1 MSLAKTWRGSD
12 AFTDRELIEMTA
24 FFVGIESGTYR
35 EGIGLEVDGDG
46 PIELSNWSSFGLRK
60 VWNPLKYATDQY
72 AIYVEYVKRELPL
85 DLPSAPVGV
94 DPDVFRARQRCID
107 VADMVISELSNGDI
121 WAKEWA
127 PNSPYNADVECK

>member
-1 MSLAKTWRGSD
+1 
-12 AFTDRELIEMTA
+12 MTA
-24 FFVGIESGTYR
+24 FFVGIESGTYY

-46 PIELSNWSSFGLRK
+46 PIELPNWSSFSLRP

-72 AIYVEYVKRELPL
+72 AICLEYVKRELTLEYVKRELTL
-85 DLPSAPVGV
+85 DIPRAPVGV

-121 WAKEWA
+121 WAAEWA
-127 PNSPYNADVECK
+127 PNSPFKVGVRA